1 MDHSLSVSCHAATTP
16 SPKRSWIPSCTTK
29 AQQQPLK
36 EIRVCT
42 NRACRKQGAFQTLET
57 LSGIAPP
64 NVSVKSSGC
73 LGKCGAGPNLVVLPD
88 YLIIRYCGTAARCLE
103 TMVSLFGGGDNS
115 LDALALRKMA
125 DVELEKKN
133 FAEAELLLSQAID
146 LKPFGGIHVTFKC
159 RSSVRLEL
167 GNYLGALQDANEAL
181 ILAPEYSEVTQIL
194 IFFYTQLA
202 SINILLYLLKTTSN
216 SFILILKTLPIL
228 AWSLEILE
236 FELRPLH
243 I

>member
-1 MDHSLSVSCHAATTP
+1 MQV
-16 SPKRSWIPSCTTK
+16 
-29 AQQQPLK
+29 
-36 EIRVCT
+36 RVVQMKIIIC
-42 NRACRKQGAFQTLET
+42 
-57 LSGIAPP
+57 I
-64 NVSVKSSGC
+64 
-73 LGKCGAGPNLVVLPD
+73 LVCSIVFV
-88 YLIIRYCGTAARCLE
+88 IVVI
-103 TMVSLFGGGDNS
+103 SIF
-115 LDALALRKMA
+115 
-125 DVELEKKN
+125 
-133 FAEAELLLSQAID
+133 
-146 LKPFGGIHVTFKC
+146 

-194 IFFYTQLA
+194 IFFSTQLA

-228 AWSLEILE
+228 AWSLEISE